1 MNKTI
6 KAKNYK
12 DVLKGHNDIILSLS
26 LSKNQETLLS
36 VSNDGH
42 MKGLMPI

>member
-6 KAKNYK
+6 KVKNYK
-12 DVLKGHNDIILSLS
+12 EVLKGHNDIILSMFLR
-26 LSKNQETLLS
+26 KNQETLLS

-42 MKGLMPI
+42 FKGIY